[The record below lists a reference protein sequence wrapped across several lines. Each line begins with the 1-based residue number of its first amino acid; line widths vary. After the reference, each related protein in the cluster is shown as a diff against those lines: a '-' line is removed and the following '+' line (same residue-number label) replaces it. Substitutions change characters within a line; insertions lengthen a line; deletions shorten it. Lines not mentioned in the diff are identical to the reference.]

1 MNRCNIEHEISPFLL
16 LVTLLQPEAPLL
28 IILIFPKEFIHF
40 NGGFVRCGSVRAP
53 IHSDSIQIFRPL
65 GGVLAHNVKPLR
77 FINNIPFSISLCCT
91 SAINPEHSNN
101 TALFN
106 LLGISFCDQTSVF
119 SCSSQQPAT
128 SALYHVVGLLKS
140 AAYSQRLS
148 RFPISLVVNHCSLY
162 SRAGL
167 AAFQVD

>member
-1 MNRCNIEHEISPFLL
+1 ME
-16 LVTLLQPEAPLL
+16 
-28 IILIFPKEFIHF
+28 
-40 NGGFVRCGSVRAP
+40 VRSVRAP

-106 LLGISFCDQTSVF
+106 LLGISFCDHRQWPDECIFLFFAAASNSSF
-119 SCSSQQPAT
+119 IPCSWSTEVCSLFPAAVPIPNITRRESLFTLQQSRAR
-128 SALYHVVGLLKS
+128 
-140 AAYSQRLS
+140 RLS
-148 RFPISLVVNHCSLY
+148 GRLNVTRDLESKMY
-162 SRAGL
+162 
-167 AAFQVD
+167 